1 MAKAKGGKTTT
12 AGGSSK
18 KVKIIA
24 SVLVLA
30 IIITLSIVIG
40 VTFKRSNANAYGQGT
55 FYVDVNGSRYYED
68 GAITLKRSSITEFK
82 CGYVGDTSNAD
93 KLYNVKITSTSTD
106 ETAFTY
112 TLDGARRMFLNGE
125 DYTNCFDISESA
137 STFEI
142 AHVKDTPA
150 TVLQRRY
157 PGKTVKAPETDPTIS
172 YFKLTVSSADNS
184 QSVSFALTFGDLII
198 EFDPSGGIIF

>member
-24 SVLVLA
+24 GAILLA
-30 IIITLSIVIG
+30 IIITLSIVLG
-40 VTFKRSNANAYGQGT
+40 VTFKRSSANAYGQGT
-55 FYVDVNGSRYYED
+55 FYVDVNGSRYYKD
-68 GAITLKRSSITEFK
+68 GAIRLKRSSITKFK
-82 CGYVGDTSNAD
+82 CGYVGDTLSAD

-125 DYTNCFDISESA
+125 DYTNCFDITESA
-137 STFEI
+137 SAFEI

-157 PGKTVKAPETDPTIS
+157 PGKAVIAPETDPTIS

-184 QSVSFALTFGDLII
+184 QSISFALTFDDLKI
-198 EFDPSGGIIF
+198 EFTPDGGIIF